1 MPHACANAASGVIG
15 NEVFIAGGR
24 GVNHEHQSTL
34 QIYDFTTRTW
44 RLGAPLPQGR
54 VQFGGYGVVVDG
66 KLYLVSSKLSNVTIQ
81 STLVYDVQ
89 SNTWTELRSQLPAP
103 PTGRWDHGSMH
114 AFAHE
119 GRIVAIDSSGDAVYR
134 GTGTDPSADV
144 FWPPNWRQF
153 DLDMSLDI
161 YDAVGGSVLL
171 G

>member
-1 MPHACANAASGVIG
+1 
-15 NEVFIAGGR
+15 
-24 GVNHEHQSTL
+24 
-34 QIYDFTTRTW
+34 
-44 RLGAPLPQGR
+44 
-54 VQFGGYGVVVDG
+54 
-66 KLYLVSSKLSNVTIQ
+66 
-81 STLVYDVQ
+81 
-89 SNTWTELRSQLPAP
+89 
-103 PTGRWDHGSMH
+103 MH